1 MRLLNRA
8 FNRSYP
14 GQWVVLGCI
23 LVFLGIIISFNLYV
37 DHARTQAGESNR
49 LEAQARVIAENLQHQ
64 LVSANKALQSA
75 SARITSLKNSPR
87 LEATELQL
95 KAIADSIPGLSH
107 IAIMD
112 SKGKLIFSNL
122 PRYVGKNFSHWDY
135 FQTVKSKPSSDTL
148 YISAPY
154 KNVLGEYVINV
165 TRMIT
170 GPDGEFSGIVT
181 ATLDPEYFK
190 TLMSSV
196 LYAPDMWGA
205 IAHGDGS
212 LFLMVPGRE
221 WLYGKNLAQPGSFFT
236 RHRDSGHVVTVM
248 SGRVYSTNE
257 VRMMVQRTINS
268 PSLKMDE
275 VLVVA
280 VSRDLDMVFQA
291 WRNDALAQVSLYGL
305 INLISIF
312 GLYAY
317 QRKQSILQHQAE
329 VAQTLANRLSIALD
343 HIPAYIYI
351 KDRQRRYVYA
361 NKPALE
367 LFSCSEGELRGSE
380 DSRFFPPDAVSNLHA
395 IDTRVFEQGEDT
407 AQEVVSQDDNGM
419 KHVYWEV
426 KTPIYDE
433 VDKTKIWGL
442 CGISTDITEFK
453 HREAVLQESVRRFHS
468 TFDSAPIGMALV
480 GIDGR
485 FLQANDALC
494 RILGYRQEEL
504 QQKTFQEIT
513 HPEDLQT
520 DLPMLEELHT
530 GRRESYQI
538 EKRYLHKDGHV
549 IWILLSRS
557 TVRDSNN
564 KILYLIAQIQDVTE
578 RKSLM
583 DKLSL
588 QANQDYLTNLFNR
601 RFFMEQAE
609 VELARAKRYGKPLS
623 LLMLDIDH
631 FKNINDTYGH
641 KSGDIVLQKLSGLLL
656 EKLRTVDVVGRIG
669 GEEFAILL
677 PESNLNN
684 AIEVAERLREDT
696 AETEVKLEGGKIVHL
711 TVSIGIAM
719 LNDRDINL
727 DVMFNLADQALYKA
741 KNGGRNKVCV
751 AE

>member
-1 MRLLNRA
+1 MRLLNKA
-8 FNRSYP
+8 FNRSHL
-14 GQWVVLGCI
+14 GQWILLGCV

-37 DHARTQAGESNR
+37 EHERTHARESNR
-49 LEAQARVIAENLQHQ
+49 LQAQARVIAENLQHQ
-64 LVSANKALQSA
+64 LALANKALQSA
-75 SARITSLKNSPR
+75 SAKIASLKGSSQSA
-87 LEATELQL
+87 EFQL
-95 KAIADSIPGLSH
+95 KVIADSIPGLSH
-107 IAIMD
+107 IAIID
-112 SKGKLIFSNL
+112 ARGKLIYSNQQ
-122 PRYVGKNFSHWDY
+122 RYIGKNFSHRDY
-135 FQTVKSKPSSDTL
+135 FQTVKRKPSADTL

-154 KNVLGEYVINV
+154 KNMLGEYVINV
-165 TRMIT
+165 SRMIV
-170 GPDGEFSGIVT
+170 GPGGEFSGIVT

-190 TLMSSV
+190 TLMSSA
-196 LYAPDMWGA
+196 LYASDMWDG

-221 WLYGKNLAQPGSFFT
+221 WLYGTNLAQPGSFFS
-236 RHRDSGHVVTVM
+236 RHRDSGRMVTIM
-248 SGRVYSTNE
+248 SGRMRYTNE
-257 VRMMVQRTINS
+257 IRMMVQRTINS
-268 PSLKMDE
+268 PSLKMDQ

-280 VSRDLDMVFQA
+280 VSRDLDMVFQE
-291 WRNDALAQVSLYGL
+291 WRNDALIQAGLYGL

-312 GLYAY
+312 GFYTY

-329 VAQTLANRLSIALD
+329 AAQTLTNRLRVALD
-343 HIPAYIYI
+343 HMQSYIYI

-361 NKPALE
+361 NKPTLE
-367 LFSCSEGELRGSE
+367 LFNCSEAELLGSE
-380 DSRFFPPDAVSNLHA
+380 DSRFFPPDVVSNLHA
-395 IDTRVFEQGEDT
+395 IDTRVFEQGVDT
-407 AQEVVSQDDNGM
+407 AQEVVSQDSSGV
-419 KHVYWEV
+419 KRVYWEV

-433 VDKTKIWGL
+433 TDKTKVWGL
-442 CGISTDITEFK
+442 CGISTDITELK
-453 HREAVLQESVRRFHS
+453 QREAALQESAKRFHS

-494 RILGYRQEEL
+494 RILGYTQVEL

-513 HPEDLQT
+513 HPDDLQT
-520 DLPMLEELHT
+520 DYSMLEELHT

-538 EKRYLHKDGHV
+538 EKRYIHKDGHD
-549 IWILLSRS
+549 IWVLLSRS

-578 RKSLM
+578 RKNLM

-588 QANQDYLTNLFNR
+588 QANQDYLTNLYNR

-609 VELARAKRYGKPLS
+609 VELARAKRYRKPLS

-641 KSGDIVLQKLSGLLL
+641 KSGDIVLQKLSSLLM
-656 EKLRTVDVVGRIG
+656 EKLRTVDVIGRIG

-677 PESNLNN
+677 PESNLDN
-684 AIEVAERLREDT
+684 AAEVAERLREDV
-696 AETEVKLEGGKIVHL
+696 AKTEVEMDGGAVVHF
-711 TVSIGIAM
+711 TVSIGIVV

-727 DVMFNLADQALYKA
+727 DAMFNLADQALYKA
-741 KNGGRNKVCV
+741 KNGGRNQVCV